1 MIQRELYDEIKQYIE
16 SKPAIVITGM
26 RRVGKTTLL
35 HYIYDTVS
43 STNKIYLDLEN
54 PLTQKQFEYD
64 DFEEIKRQLE
74 VRGIDFTKRS
84 HIFLDEIQWVR
95 RMPNIVKYLGDHYNV
110 KFFLTGSA
118 SFYLK
123 NLFSESLVGRKYIF
137 ELFPCS
143 FKEFLLLK
151 GERIQ
156 IPDVNTG
163 IAEPVYQLL
172 MRHYR
177 EYVEY
182 GGFPEVIQ
190 KNSVEEKKRAID
202 DIFSSYFQLE
212 VEKLGD
218 FRKKSAL
225 RDLIIL
231 LMERTGNLLDTSKL
245 SRELGIS
252 RPTIYEYIAFLE
264 GTYFIHLVHPWSK
277 SRDVEIR
284 KAPKVYA
291 CDSGLARHIGQTQ
304 QGALFETNVFQRLR
318 SRSAVNYYQKK
329 TGAEIDFIVDK
340 SHAYE
345 VKMTPSEHDVKRL
358 VILSKEIGLHSYSL
372 ISYSYV
378 ALPHLVYGFQV

>member
-1 MIQRELYDEIKQYIE
+1 MIQRELYDEIKQCIE

-84 HIFLDEIQWVR
+84 HIFFDEIQWVR
-95 RMPNIVKYLGDHYNV
+95 KMPNIVKYFGDHYDI

-156 IPDVNTG
+156 VPDANTG
-163 IAEPVYQLL
+163 STESVHQFL

-182 GGFPEVIQ
+182 GGFPEVIE
-190 KNSVEEKKRAID
+190 KNSAEEKKRALD
-202 DIFSSYFQLE
+202 DIFASYFQLE

-264 GTYFIHLVHPWSK
+264 GTYFIHLVRPWSK

-304 QGALFETNVFQRLR
+304 QGALFETNIFQRLR
-318 SRSAVNYYQKK
+318 SKNSVHYYQKK

-358 VILSKEIGLHSYSL
+358 IILSKEIGLTNYSL
-372 ISYSYV
+372 ISYSYTD
-378 ALPHLVYGFQV
+378 LPNVVYGFQV